1 MKRHM
6 LCMPIHVKVDCKP
19 NVKFQKHWNLRQ
31 SNHHLELLFLWM
43 NHQKFHS
50 KLSVTKDLLQDNPNQ
65 AMPLFFPT
73 SITTIFCA
81 GTSRAF
87 SRSC

>member
-31 SNHHLELLFLWM
+31 SNHHLELLF
-43 NHQKFHS
+43 HS

-81 GTSRAF
+81 GTSRSF